1 MSTTKRLTLL
11 GQVQACRACAH
22 GSTRKQVV
30 FAKGDP
36 LSSLCFVGE
45 APGAE
50 EDETGLPF
58 VGDAGKLLD
67 KQIAAMREYAA
78 GIGVDFPASPYVC
91 NVLKCRPP
99 GNKLL
104 SDGSDIAA
112 CSAHLWTQLRL
123 LPNLRVI
130 VALGKDAAQTFHSA
144 ATVLGFTAP
153 EDMIVSFR
161 AAESVQAQYRK
172 VLADQRATQNKTVE
186 AERAKLVADLVSSAV
201 GLSPA
206 LEAEMLGIDPM
217 DREAA
222 VREKRS
228 VKRKGQPWSVEQI
241 RRYAMKV
248 EGETSAIQTRV
259 AAPLKSGNDQ
269 PAAQGPLAP
278 AEPAVKPP
286 VMTRSAVEEAVLE
299 AAKYMNIKPQ
309 SVAVAMKQ

>member
-130 VALGKDAAQTFHSA
+130 VALGKVASITLALDHA
-144 ATVLGFTAP
+144 
-153 EDMIVSFR
+153 R
-161 AAESVQAQYRK
+161 AAMTMEWLRK
-172 VLADQRATQNKTVE
+172 HAAADPPGALPFKLEPYTHVRFWPTYHPAYLLRRRNDTALHAEAWADLKRAVE
-186 AERAKLVADLVSSAV
+186 ALRC
-201 GLSPA
+201 
-206 LEAEMLGIDPM
+206 
-217 DREAA
+217 
-222 VREKRS
+222 
-228 VKRKGQPWSVEQI
+228 
-241 RRYAMKV
+241 
-248 EGETSAIQTRV
+248 
-259 AAPLKSGNDQ
+259 
-269 PAAQGPLAP
+269 
-278 AEPAVKPP
+278 
-286 VMTRSAVEEAVLE
+286 
-299 AAKYMNIKPQ
+299 
-309 SVAVAMKQ
+309 

>member
-130 VALGKDAAQTFHSA
+130 VALGKVASLTL
-144 ATVLGFTAP
+144 LGAP
-153 EDMIVSFR
+153 HDWIVSATMEWLRKHAAADPPGALPFKLEPYTHVRFWPTYHPAYLLRRRNDTALHAEAWADLKR
-161 AAESVQAQYRK
+161 A
-172 VLADQRATQNKTVE
+172 VE
-186 AERAKLVADLVSSAV
+186 ALR
-201 GLSPA
+201 
-206 LEAEMLGIDPM
+206 
-217 DREAA
+217 
-222 VREKRS
+222 
-228 VKRKGQPWSVEQI
+228 
-241 RRYAMKV
+241 
-248 EGETSAIQTRV
+248 
-259 AAPLKSGNDQ
+259 
-269 PAAQGPLAP
+269 
-278 AEPAVKPP
+278 
-286 VMTRSAVEEAVLE
+286 
-299 AAKYMNIKPQ
+299 
-309 SVAVAMKQ
+309 

>member
-50 EDETGLPF
+50 EDEQGIPF

-78 GIGVDFPASPYVC
+78 SIGIEFPASPYVC

-99 GNKLL
+99 NNKLL

-112 CSAHLWTQLRL
+112 CSAHLWAQLRL

-130 VALGKDAAQTFHSA
+130 VALGRVAAQTLLASEEPIGKLHGLSFPHFDLA
-144 ATVLGFTAP
+144 QPVVQTLGGQVTFRCVPTYHPAYLLRRRNDTALHA
-153 EDMIVSFR
+153 EAWADLKR
-161 AAESVQAQYRK
+161 A
-172 VLADQRATQNKTVE
+172 VE
-186 AERAKLVADLVSSAV
+186 A
-201 GLSPA
+201 
-206 LEAEMLGIDPM
+206 
-217 DREAA
+217 
-222 VREKRS
+222 
-228 VKRKGQPWSVEQI
+228 
-241 RRYAMKV
+241 
-248 EGETSAIQTRV
+248 
-259 AAPLKSGNDQ
+259 LK
-269 PAAQGPLAP
+269 
-278 AEPAVKPP
+278 
-286 VMTRSAVEEAVLE
+286 
-299 AAKYMNIKPQ
+299 
-309 SVAVAMKQ
+309 

>member
-130 VALGKDAAQTFHSA
+130 VALGKVASITLLG
-144 ATVLGFTAP
+144 ATEDSIPIMRSSHVRFWPTYHPAYLLRRRNDTALHA
-153 EDMIVSFR
+153 EAWADLKR
-161 AAESVQAQYRK
+161 A
-172 VLADQRATQNKTVE
+172 VE
-186 AERAKLVADLVSSAV
+186 ALR
-201 GLSPA
+201 
-206 LEAEMLGIDPM
+206 
-217 DREAA
+217 
-222 VREKRS
+222 
-228 VKRKGQPWSVEQI
+228 
-241 RRYAMKV
+241 
-248 EGETSAIQTRV
+248 
-259 AAPLKSGNDQ
+259 
-269 PAAQGPLAP
+269 
-278 AEPAVKPP
+278 
-286 VMTRSAVEEAVLE
+286 
-299 AAKYMNIKPQ
+299 
-309 SVAVAMKQ
+309 

>member
-50 EDETGLPF
+50 EDEQGIPF

-99 GNKLL
+99 NNKLL

-112 CSAHLWTQLRL
+112 CSAHLWAQLRL

-130 VALGKDAAQTFHSA
+130 VALGRVAAQTLFPHFDLA
-144 ATVLGFTAP
+144 QPVVQTLGGQVTFRCVPTYHPAYLLRRRNDTALHA
-153 EDMIVSFR
+153 EAWADLKR
-161 AAESVQAQYRK
+161 A
-172 VLADQRATQNKTVE
+172 VE
-186 AERAKLVADLVSSAV
+186 ALR
-201 GLSPA
+201 
-206 LEAEMLGIDPM
+206 
-217 DREAA
+217 
-222 VREKRS
+222 
-228 VKRKGQPWSVEQI
+228 
-241 RRYAMKV
+241 
-248 EGETSAIQTRV
+248 
-259 AAPLKSGNDQ
+259 
-269 PAAQGPLAP
+269 
-278 AEPAVKPP
+278 
-286 VMTRSAVEEAVLE
+286 
-299 AAKYMNIKPQ
+299 
-309 SVAVAMKQ
+309 

>member
-130 VALGKDAAQTFHSA
+130 VALGKVASITLLGATEDSIPKRSAMTMEWLRKHAAADPPGALPFKLEPYTHVRFWPTYHPA
-144 ATVLGFTAP
+144 YLLRRRNDTALH
-153 EDMIVSFR
+153 
-161 AAESVQAQYRK
+161 AEAW
-172 VLADQRATQNKTVE
+172 ADLKCAVE
-186 AERAKLVADLVSSAV
+186 ALR
-201 GLSPA
+201 
-206 LEAEMLGIDPM
+206 
-217 DREAA
+217 
-222 VREKRS
+222 
-228 VKRKGQPWSVEQI
+228 
-241 RRYAMKV
+241 
-248 EGETSAIQTRV
+248 
-259 AAPLKSGNDQ
+259 
-269 PAAQGPLAP
+269 
-278 AEPAVKPP
+278 
-286 VMTRSAVEEAVLE
+286 
-299 AAKYMNIKPQ
+299 
-309 SVAVAMKQ
+309 

>member
-130 VALGKDAAQTFHSA
+130 VALGKVASLTLLGATEGSIPKRSA
-144 ATVLGFTAP
+144 MTMEWL
-153 EDMIVSFR
+153 
-161 AAESVQAQYRK
+161 RK
-172 VLADQRATQNKTVE
+172 HALNAVLAVSDHPIVAQRE
-186 AERAKLVADLVSSAV
+186 AL
-201 GLSPA
+201 GLSQSA
-206 LEAEMLGIDPM
+206 LAEALGVSRQTIHAWETQPVRQ
-217 DREAA
+217 DRLDRVLAL
-222 VREKRS
+222 
-228 VKRKGQPWSVEQI
+228 RKTL
-241 RRYAMKV
+241 RA
-248 EGETSAIQTRV
+248 SA
-259 AAPLKSGNDQ
+259 
-269 PAAQGPLAP
+269 
-278 AEPAVKPP
+278 
-286 VMTRSAVEEAVLE
+286 
-299 AAKYMNIKPQ
+299 
-309 SVAVAMKQ
+309 